1 MRLLLLMLVACT
13 PPGLSGSSTPI
24 GPGAGPTPAA
34 PTPRRPAPTPSVPI
48 PAPAPPAPAGP
59 AATAALDLALEPLR
73 PLLGAWEGSDAN
85 LHATGRFT
93 LEPDLGG
100 KVLVRRNV
108 NESPQGRH
116 DDLMIVFAAPGGLRA
131 SYFDSE
137 GHVIQYAVTATA
149 DHVELVSDEA
159 PGQPRFR
166 LRYDLHGADELAVDF
181 AAAMPGAAEFRH
193 YTGGVVHRV
202 R

>member
-1 MRLLLLMLVACT
+1 MRLCLLLLVLVACNVAT
-13 PPGLSGSSTPI
+13 APGLSGPSPS
-24 GPGAGPTPAA
+24 A
-34 PTPRRPAPTPSVPI
+34 PTPRSAPSAPTPRAI
-48 PAPAPPAPAGP
+48 PSAPDPERAAPSTPV
-59 AATAALDLALEPLR
+59 ALDAALEPLR
-73 PLLGAWEGSDAN
+73 PLLGAWEGSDAT

-100 KVLVRRNV
+100 KILVRRNH
-108 NESPQGRH
+108 NDSPQGRH

-137 GHVIQYAVTATA
+137 GHAIQYAVTATA
-149 DHVELVSDEA
+149 DRIELVSDET

-166 LRYDLHGADELAVDF
+166 LRYDRHGADELAVEF
-181 AAAMPGAAEFRH
+181 AIAAPGAAEFRH
-193 YTGGVVHRV
+193 YTGGVVHRA

>member
-1 MRLLLLMLVACT
+1 M
-13 PPGLSGSSTPI
+13 
-24 GPGAGPTPAA
+24 
-34 PTPRRPAPTPSVPI
+34 
-48 PAPAPPAPAGP
+48 
-59 AATAALDLALEPLR
+59 ALEPLR
-73 PLLGAWEGSDAN
+73 PLLGAWEGSDPN

-100 KVLVRRNV
+100 RVLVRRNH
-108 NESPQGRH
+108 NDSPQGRH

-131 SYFDSE
+131 SYFDNE

-149 DHVELVSDEA
+149 DRVELISDEA

-166 LRYDLHGADELAVDF
+166 LRYDLHGSDELAVEF
-181 AAAMPGAAEFRH
+181 AAAMPGATEFKH
-193 YTGGVVHRV
+193 YTGGVVHRA

>member
-1 MRLLLLMLVACT
+1 MRRLLLLVLVACNPIT
-13 PPGLSGSSTPI
+13 APGL
-24 GPGAGPTPAA
+24 AGPSPSAPTSAHAAPAA
-34 PTPRRPAPTPSVPI
+34 PTP
-48 PAPAPPAPAGP
+48 
-59 AATAALDLALEPLR
+59 LDAALEPLR
-73 PLLGAWEGSDAN
+73 PLFGAWEGSDPN

-100 KVLVRRNV
+100 KVLVRRNR
-108 NESPQGRH
+108 NDSPQGRH

-131 SYFDSE
+131 SYFDNE

-149 DHVELVSDEA
+149 DRIELVSDEA

-166 LRYDLHGADELAVDF
+166 LRYDRHGTDELAIDF
-181 AAAMPGAAEFRH
+181 AIAMPGAPDFQH
-193 YTGGVVHRV
+193 YTGGVVHRA